1 MAFQTSVAKNIGF
14 GVVGEIALDGPLRVQ
29 PAKLTSASAANNVV
43 GRAFTASAGGS
54 ASFEASGNP
63 NPVTAAA
70 GGTDP
75 FAGILGFPK
84 VYPLT
89 GTTAGG
95 TLAATLTLPND
106 TLVELVQETAGM
118 VVALGAAASV
128 GDWLYY
134 TNATG
139 VLTTAAPGTANA
151 PADSTRVPGG
161 RVERYDGAAAG
172 LAVVSFNSNIDA
184 QEVA

>member
-1 MAFQTSVAKNIGF
+1 MAFQSTVAKNIGF
-14 GVVGEIALDGPLRVQ
+14 GVIGEIAFDGPLRAQ
-29 PAKLTSASAANNVV
+29 PAILDSASADNNVI

-54 ASFEASGNP
+54 ASFETAGDP

-89 GTTAGG
+89 GTAAGG
-95 TLAATLTLPND
+95 PLAPTLTLPNG
-106 TLVELVQETAGM
+106 TLVELIQETAGM

-139 VLTTAAPGTANA
+139 VLVTAAPGTANA
-151 PADSTRVPGG
+151 PASSTRVPGG

-172 LAVVSFNSNIDA
+172 LAVVSFNSNVDA